1 LHIFHPEQPISDI
14 EDLEQTLAIKIQT
27 YRPNKWIETG
37 SFSLWR
43 QMFQDLGNS
52 LELGYRLF
60 VRDSS
65 AKYRQSLLGAAWVVV
80 FPLFTVGVFVLLNR
94 SGILQVKE
102 SGVPYPVFALFGLTL
117 WTLFSGLISSI
128 AAVVGQAGSLIT
140 KINFPRIALIHSPVL
155 TSLVELSVRF
165 VLLAAVMVYYGA
177 VPHGAFLLLPLF
189 LLPIIFMAIGAGLFL
204 SVLGGVFRDLP
215 NILSLF
221 LSVMLFATP
230 VMYPMPESGLL
241 EELNRFNPL
250 YYLIEVPR
258 GISFLGRFDQ
268 WAAYALSVLLSL
280 VILLGGWRFYHVAMN
295 RIVEKI

>member
-1 LHIFHPEQPISDI
+1 M
-14 EDLEQTLAIKIQT
+14 AIKIQT
-27 YRPNKWIETG
+27 YRPNKWLETG

-52 LELGYRLF
+52 MELGYRLF
-60 VRDSS
+60 VRDFS
-65 AKYRQSLLGAAWVVV
+65 AKYRQSLLGAAWVVI

-102 SGVPYPVFALFGLTL
+102 SGVPYPVFALFGLTI

-128 AAVVGQAGSLIT
+128 AGVVGQAGGLIT

-177 VPHGAFLLLPLF
+177 VPHGAFFLLPLF
-189 LLPIIFMAIGAGLFL
+189 LLPIFFMAIGAGLFL
-204 SVLGGVFRDLP
+204 SILGGVFKDLP

-221 LSVMLFATP
+221 LTVMLFATP

-258 GISFLGRFDQ
+258 GIFFLGRFDQ
-268 WAAYALSVLLSL
+268 GAAYTLSVLLAL

>member
-1 LHIFHPEQPISDI
+1 MHVFCPEQSISGI
-14 EDLEQTLAIKIQT
+14 KDLEQTVASKIQT
-27 YRPNKWIETG
+27 YRPNKWIDAG
-37 SFSLWR
+37 SVSLWT

-60 VRDSS
+60 VRDFS
-65 AKYRQSLLGAAWVVV
+65 AKYRQSLLGAAWVVM

-94 SGILQVKE
+94 SGVLQVKE

-128 AAVVGQAGSLIT
+128 AGVVGQAGSLIT
-140 KINFPRIALIHSPVL
+140 KIHFPRIALVYSPVL
-155 TSLVELSVRF
+155 TSLVELSVRVAF
-165 VLLAAVMVYYGA
+165 LAAIMVYYGA
-177 VPHGAFLLLPLF
+177 IPHEAFLLLPLF
-189 LLPIIFMAIGAGLFL
+189 LLPILFMAIGAGLFL
-204 SVLGGVFRDLP
+204 SILGGVFRDLP

-221 LSVMLFATP
+221 LTVMLFATP

-241 EELNRFNPL
+241 AQLNRFNPL

-258 GISFLGRFDQ
+258 CIFFQGRLDHG
-268 WAAYALSVLLSL
+268 AAYASSVLLSL
-280 VILLGGWRFYHVAMN
+280 AILFGGWRFYHVAMN